1 MSAILAAPNRKG
13 KHPGCYVGEIPD
25 YSPGWPTSSWNRY
38 SEVTIAMS
46 VKLNQVLAEL
56 REDHRNLRLLL
67 NLLESESASITVD
80 DEPDFELMHDIMQ
93 YMTVYSDAVHHPK
106 EDLVYGL
113 IREHDAE
120 IAPSLEQVEP
130 EHLKIAELGT
140 TLRNDI
146 EAIIS
151 GTAVTRDRLHSD
163 LQDYVTQLRTHIR
176 WEEDELFP
184 VADSLAAK
192 NGAAGIDVGLF
203 PDEDPLFGATTA
215 TSFRNLLTYLQK
227 YE

>member
-1 MSAILAAPNRKG
+1 
-13 KHPGCYVGEIPD
+13 
-25 YSPGWPTSSWNRY
+25 
-38 SEVTIAMS
+38 MS

-67 NLLESESASITVD
+67 NLLESESASIAVD
-80 DEPDFELMHDIMQ
+80 DKPDFDLMHDIMQ

-113 IREHDAE
+113 IRENDAE
-120 IAPSLEQVEP
+120 MATSLEQVEP
-130 EHLKIAELGT
+130 EHLEIAELGT
-140 TLRNDI
+140 ALRNDI

-151 GTAVTRDRLHSD
+151 GTAVVTRDRLESD
-163 LQDYVTQLRTHIR
+163 LQNYVTRLRMHIR

-184 VADSLAAK
+184 VADSLAAT
-192 NGAAGIDVGLF
+192 NGIAGIDVGLF

-215 TSFRNLLTYLQK
+215 ASFRNLLTYLQK
-227 YE
+227 YETT

>member
-1 MSAILAAPNRKG
+1 
-13 KHPGCYVGEIPD
+13 
-25 YSPGWPTSSWNRY
+25 
-38 SEVTIAMS
+38 MS

-113 IREHDAE
+113 IREHDTE
-120 IAPSLEQVEP
+120 MAPSLEQVEP
-130 EHLKIAELGT
+130 EHLEIAELGT
-140 TLRNDI
+140 ALRNDI

-163 LQDYVTQLRTHIR
+163 LQDYVALLRTHIG

-184 VADSLAAK
+184 VADSLAAR

-227 YE
+227 YQ

>member
-1 MSAILAAPNRKG
+1 
-13 KHPGCYVGEIPD
+13 
-25 YSPGWPTSSWNRY
+25 
-38 SEVTIAMS
+38 MS

-56 REDHRNLRLLL
+56 REDHRNLRLLM
-67 NLLESESASITVD
+67 NLLESESANISVD

-113 IREHDAE
+113 IRDHDTEMAT
-120 IAPSLEQVEP
+120 SLEQVEP
-130 EHLKIAELGT
+130 EHRDIAELGA

-151 GTAVTRDRLHSD
+151 GTAVTRDRLESD
-163 LQDYVTQLRTHIR
+163 LQDYVTRLRTHIH
-176 WEEDELFP
+176 WEENELFP
-184 VADSLAAK
+184 VADSLAAT
-192 NGAAGIDVGLF
+192 NGIAGIDVGLF

-227 YE
+227 YQ

>member
-1 MSAILAAPNRKG
+1 
-13 KHPGCYVGEIPD
+13 
-25 YSPGWPTSSWNRY
+25 
-38 SEVTIAMS
+38 MS
-46 VKLNQVLAEL
+46 VKLSQVLAEL

-67 NLLESESASITVD
+67 NLLESESASISVD

-113 IREHDAE
+113 IRDHDAE
-120 IAPSLEQVEP
+120 IATDLEQVEP
-130 EHLKIAELGT
+130 EHLEIAELGT

-163 LQDYVTQLRTHIR
+163 LQEYVTRLRMHIR

-184 VADSLAAK
+184 VADSLANM
-192 NGAAGIDVGLF
+192 NGTTGIDVGLF
-203 PDEDPLFGATTA
+203 PDEDPLFGATTVA
-215 TSFRNLLTYLQK
+215 SFRNLLTYLQK
-227 YE
+227 YQQT

>member
-1 MSAILAAPNRKG
+1 
-13 KHPGCYVGEIPD
+13 
-25 YSPGWPTSSWNRY
+25 
-38 SEVTIAMS
+38 MS
-46 VKLNQVLAEL
+46 VKLIQVLAEL

-113 IREHDAE
+113 IREHDTE
-120 IAPSLEQVEP
+120 MAPSLEQVEP
-130 EHLKIAELGT
+130 EHLDITKLGT

-151 GTAVTRDRLHSD
+151 GTAVTRDRLESD
-163 LQDYVTQLRTHIR
+163 LQDYVALLRTHIG

-227 YE
+227 YQ

>member
-1 MSAILAAPNRKG
+1 M
-13 KHPGCYVGEIPD
+13 
-25 YSPGWPTSSWNRY
+25 
-38 SEVTIAMS
+38 TI
-46 VKLNQVLAEL
+46 KLSQVLAEL

-67 NLLESESASITVD
+67 NLLESESESVTVD
-80 DEPDFELMHDIMQ
+80 DEPDFELLRDIMQ

-120 IAPSLEQVEP
+120 LATDLERVEP
-130 EHLKIAELGT
+130 EHLQIAELGT

-151 GTAVTRDRLHSD
+151 GTAVTRDKLHSD
-163 LQDYVTQLRTHIR
+163 LQGYVTLLRRHMR

-184 VADSLAAK
+184 KADALASVKTAVGISVA
-192 NGAAGIDVGLF
+192 LF
-203 PDEDPLFGATTA
+203 PDDDPLFGATTA
-215 TSFRNLLTYLQK
+215 ASFTNLLTYLQK
-227 YE
+227 YRPA

>member
-1 MSAILAAPNRKG
+1 
-13 KHPGCYVGEIPD
+13 
-25 YSPGWPTSSWNRY
+25 
-38 SEVTIAMS
+38 MS
-46 VKLNQVLAEL
+46 VKLKQVLSEL

-67 NLLESESASITVD
+67 NLIESESASIAVD
-80 DEPDFELMHDIMQ
+80 DEPDIELMHDIMQ

-113 IREHDAE
+113 LREHDAE
-120 IAPSLEQVEP
+120 AATSLAQVEP
-130 EHLKIAELGT
+130 EHLEIAELGA

-151 GTAVTRDRLHSD
+151 GAAVTRDRLESD
-163 LQDYVTQLRTHIR
+163 LQDYVTRLRMHIR
-176 WEEDELFP
+176 WEENELFP
-184 VADSLAAK
+184 MADTLAET

-215 TSFRNLLTYLQK
+215 ESFRNLLTYLQR
-227 YE
+227 YQ

>member
-1 MSAILAAPNRKG
+1 L
-13 KHPGCYVGEIPD
+13 
-25 YSPGWPTSSWNRY
+25 
-38 SEVTIAMS
+38 EVTIAMT

-106 EDLVYGL
+106 EDIVYGL
-113 IREHDAE
+113 IREHDSEMAT
-120 IAPSLEQVEP
+120 SLAQVEP
-130 EHLKIAELGT
+130 EHLDIAELGT

-151 GTAVTRDRLHSD
+151 GTAVTRDKLESD
-163 LQDYVTQLRTHIR
+163 LQDYVTRLRMHIR
-176 WEEDELFP
+176 WEENELFP
-184 VADSLAAK
+184 VADTLAET
-192 NGAAGIDVGLF
+192 NGAAGIDIGLF

-215 TSFRNLLTYLQK
+215 ASFRNLLTYLQK
-227 YE
+227 YEST